1 MTNYRPGLSGQIA
14 ALFIDSKLTPL
25 IILGVL
31 LLGLFA
37 VVVTPREEEPQ
48 IVVPM
53 ADVWLPFP
61 GASAKVVEEQL
72 TKPIE
77 RRLSEI
83 KGVEYVYSISRPGGA
98 LIIVRFY
105 VGQPM
110 EQSLVDLYDKLMSS
124 QDLMPPGAEPFLVK
138 PKDVNDVPIVTLTL
152 SSERYGEFELQR
164 LAKQVLEEVKKVS
177 GTSAGFIVGGRPREL
192 RIQID
197 PARLKAYGLTPL
209 QVANVVRGENRAL
222 STGRF
227 DSRNQSF
234 LVETG
239 RFLRSREDLETLVVG
254 VSEQRPVY
262 LRQVAEVTDGP
273 AEATSYVWFGLGAG
287 GAGERLNVK
296 REARLT
302 NDASRDTLQETP
314 AVTVAIAKQVGTN
327 AVTVAAEVVRKVDE
341 MKGMTI
347 PSDVRV
353 TVTRD
358 YGETAQ
364 EKANELLRHLLIAVV
379 AVVVFLGVTLGPR
392 PALVVSIAIPL
403 TLALTLFTSMMIGYT
418 LNRVTLFALIF
429 SIGILVDDAI
439 VVVENTYRHLMLRL
453 RPHHEASIRAVDEV
467 GNPTILATFT
477 VIAAL
482 LPMAFVSGLMGPYMR
497 PIPVNASIAMFF
509 SLLVAFVVIPWFC
522 RTCYR
527 SLGGNSALATRHSAF
542 EDTGPTERL
551 YRRLLSPLLKHPLL
565 AYGFFGVVG
574 LLLLGSTL
582 LFYSRHV
589 VVKMLPFDNKSEIQL
604 VIDMSEGTTLE
615 ETARVTQALGRYVK
629 TIPEVRDYQAYVG
642 TASPFNFSGL
652 VRHYYLR
659 EQPHEADI
667 QINLVAK
674 QERAAQSHEI
684 VQRIRPSVQEIA
696 REYGANVKIVEV
708 PPGPPVQSVLV
719 AEVYG
724 PDYNRQLAV
733 AREVRKLFES
743 TPGVVDVDDYIEADH
758 VKYVFTVDRAKTA
771 LAGIPSEEIVSTLRM
786 ALQGT
791 KVGLVHIPQ
800 EKSPVQ
806 IVLRLPLAERTG
818 LEYLGEIGLRTSTG
832 GIVQLSELLKIE
844 KTAQDKAIYHKNQK
858 PVVYVVAD
866 VGGPGAEKA
875 ESPVYG
881 VLGVGKK
888 LESFRPEEGYQI
900 EQYYASQPWSEEKIA
915 MKWDGEWH
923 ITYETFRD
931 MGIAFAVAMLLIY
944 LLIVGQFQSFITP
957 LIIMAPIPL
966 TLIGILPGHWLTGS
980 YFTATSMIG
989 FIALAGI
996 IVRNSILLVDFI
1008 QLQEH
1013 AGASSLEAVITAGA
1027 IRTRPILLT
1036 AAALMVG
1043 AFVIILDPIFQG
1055 LAVSLLFGVG
1065 ASTLLTLVV
1074 IPVLYY
1080 HVRGKPDEPRVH
1092 HAEVMLG
1099 GSAGASGN
1107 EGSQPIPV

>member
-1 MTNYRPGLSGQIA
+1 MVG
-14 ALFIDSKLTPL
+14 AL
-25 IILGVL
+25 V
-31 LLGLFA
+31 LGLFA
-37 VVVTPREEEPQ
+37 VIGTPREEEPQ

-72 TKPIE
+72 TKPFE
-77 RRLSEI
+77 RKLSEI

-110 EQSLVDLYDKLMSS
+110 EQSLVDLYDKLMSN
-124 QDLMPPGAEPFLVK
+124 QDLLPPGAEPFLVK

-152 SSERYGEFELQR
+152 SSERYGEFELHR
-164 LAKQVLEEVKKVS
+164 LAEQILEESKKVS

-197 PARLKAYGLTPL
+197 PTRLKAYGLTPL
-209 QVANVVRGENRAL
+209 QVADVVRGENRAL

-227 DSRNQSF
+227 DSRNQSL

-239 RFLRSREDLETLVVG
+239 RFIRSREDLESLVVG

-273 AEATSYVWFGLGAG
+273 AEATSYVWFGLGPG
-287 GAGERLNVK
+287 GAGVVSP
-296 REARLT
+296 
-302 NDASRDTLQETP
+302 DASSLVTRESP
-314 AVTVAIAKQVGTN
+314 AITVAIAKQAGVN
-327 AVTVAAEVVRKVDE
+327 AVTVAAEVIRKVE
-341 MKGMTI
+341 GMKGVTI

-364 EKANELLRHLLIAVV
+364 EKANELLWHLLIAVV
-379 AVVVFLGVTLGPR
+379 AVVVFLGVALGAR

-418 LNRVTLFALIF
+418 INRVTLFALIF

-439 VVVENTYRHLMLRL
+439 VVVENTYRHLKMRL
-453 RPHHEASIRAVDEV
+453 ASHHEASIKAVDEV

-509 SLLVAFVVIPWFC
+509 SLLVAFIVIPWFC
-522 RTCYR
+522 QTCYR
-527 SLGGNSALATRHSAF
+527 PGAIVAGVDH
-542 EDTGPTERL
+542 EGDERGL
-551 YRRLLSPLLKHPLL
+551 IARMYRRVLSPLLAHPIL
-565 AYGFFGVVG
+565 AYAFLGVVG
-574 LLLLGSTL
+574 LLLVGSTV
-582 LFYSRHV
+582 LFYTRHV

-604 VIDMSEGTTLE
+604 VIDMPEGTTLE
-615 ETARVTQALGRYVK
+615 ETARVTQALARYVR
-629 TIPEVRDYQAYVG
+629 TVPEVRDYQAYVG

-659 EQPHEADI
+659 ELPHEADI
-667 QINLVAK
+667 QINLVGK
-674 QERAAQSHEI
+674 HERGAQSHEI
-684 VQRIRPSVQEIA
+684 AQRIRPSMHEIA
-696 REYGANVKIVEV
+696 REFGANVKILEV

-733 AREVRKLFES
+733 AREIRTLFES
-743 TPGVVDVDDYIEADH
+743 TSGVVDVDDYIEADQ
-758 VKYVFTVDRAKTA
+758 VKYVFTVDRAKAA
-771 LAGIPSEEIVSTLRM
+771 LAGIPSQDIVNTLRM
-786 ALQGT
+786 ALQGS

-800 EKSPVQ
+800 EKSPVH

-818 LEYLGEIGLRTSTG
+818 LEHLGEIGMRTSAG

-844 KTAQDKAIYHKNQK
+844 QTVQDKAIYHKNQK

-888 LESFRPEEGYQI
+888 LEDFRPAEGYQI
-900 EQYYASQPWSEEKIA
+900 EQYYTAQPWSEEKIA

-1008 QLQEH
+1008 QLQER
-1013 AGASSLEAVITAGA
+1013 AGVSLSEAVIKAGA

-1074 IPVLYY
+1074 IPVVYY
-1080 HVRGKPDEPRVH
+1080 HMMGKPAGPN
-1092 HAEVMLG
+1092 HADGKEVLG
-1099 GSAGASGN
+1099 NGDAITHGKP
-1107 EGSQPIPV
+1107 SQLVPG